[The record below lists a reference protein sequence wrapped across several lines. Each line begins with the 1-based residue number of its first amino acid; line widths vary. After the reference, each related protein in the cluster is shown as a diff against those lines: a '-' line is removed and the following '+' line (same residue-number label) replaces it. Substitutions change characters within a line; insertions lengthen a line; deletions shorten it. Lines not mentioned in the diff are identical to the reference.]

1 MDIYDELELL
11 IKKSKNIIKNNSI
24 KKAMKL
30 ISQLKN
36 PITEE
41 RLGTKKAFKIYS
53 NVIREKMVYN
63 PKKHDNNIDLY
74 FDQIKG
80 KIEEAYSYI

>member
-80 KIEEAYSYI
+80 KIEEAYIYI